1 MNELLPLDITD
12 AGFGVVPRHQRG
24 RYALPQ
30 GEQHLALVSGLVG
43 VCLAGAV
50 APEHFLVNG
59 VLVRLHRD
67 GQFLNQRPCVVVR
80 VEASG
85 DDAPFDGECN
95 LLIAERV
102 PQLLAALS
110 GRDGQHA
117 FSGAGERPVFQLAV
131 HSVAH
136 FSWYTCIRSTA
147 RSQSKKSEMTGKM
160 LGASSRKYVS
170 GHTSRPLLA
179 M

>member
-24 RYALPQ
+24 RDALPQ

-43 VCLAGAV
+43 VCLASAV

-59 VLVRLHRD
+59 VLVRLHCD

-85 DDAPFDGECN
+85 DDAPFDGECD
-95 LLIAERV
+95 LLIAERI
-102 PQLLAALS
+102 PQLLAALAGCDS
-110 GRDGQHA
+110 QDA
-117 FSGAGERPVFQLAV
+117 FAGARERPVFQPAV
-131 HSVAH
+131 HNAAH
-136 FSWYTCIRSTA
+136 FS
-147 RSQSKKSEMTGKM
+147 
-160 LGASSRKYVS
+160 
-170 GHTSRPLLA
+170 
-179 M
+179 

>member
-12 AGFGVVPRHQRG
+12 ASFGVVPRHQRG
-24 RYALPQ
+24 RDALPQ
-30 GEQHLALVSGLVG
+30 RKQYLALVSGLVG

-50 APEHFLVNG
+50 ASEHFLVNG

-85 DDAPFDGECN
+85 DDAPFDGECD

-117 FSGAGERPVFQLAV
+117 FPGAGERPVFQLAV

-136 FSWYTCIRSTA
+136 FSWYICIRSTA

-179 M
+179 R